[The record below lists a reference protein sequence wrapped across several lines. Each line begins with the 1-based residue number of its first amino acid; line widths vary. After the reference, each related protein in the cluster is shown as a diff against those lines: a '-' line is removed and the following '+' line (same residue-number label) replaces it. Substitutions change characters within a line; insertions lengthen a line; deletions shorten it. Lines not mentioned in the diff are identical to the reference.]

1 MPPRLQ
7 RIESMKSQINS
18 PARADSWSRAL
29 RLQPSHAVIVALTV
43 VIALIG
49 ATASENFATLHNLAN
64 IQEQMVALGI
74 LALAQTVVILS
85 GNIDLSFAGAL
96 GVLSVLFAA
105 LAGDTG
111 LSLAVAVAVTLIT
124 GALIGALNG
133 YVTAVWKVHSLIVTL
148 GVSTMC
154 AGAALLVTKTP
165 AGAVPLFFE
174 DLAYDRIGF
183 VPLGMVLAAGL
194 YAAVGGM
201 LWRTR
206 FGLRV
211 YALGDDAR
219 AAAIAGVNTRT
230 TEVQVFALSGV
241 LCAVAAIYIT
251 ARFGIGDPRA
261 GVGYDLRSITPV
273 IVGGTLLAGGYG
285 GVLGTALAVGL
296 LATLASMLNFI
307 NVSSFYQWIVEGVI
321 ILAAVIVFARRGRV

>member
-1 MPPRLQ
+1 MNAALGLA
-7 RIESMKSQINS
+7 NS
-18 PARADSWSRAL
+18 AADACADSWVRAL

-64 IQEQMVALGI
+64 IQAQMVALGI

-111 LSLAVAVAVTLIT
+111 LSLTVAVAVTLIT

-219 AAAIAGVNTRT
+219 AAAMAGVNARA
-230 TEVQVFALSGV
+230 VQMQVFVLAGV
-241 LCAVAAIYIT
+241 LCAVAAIYLT